1 MSGKSPES
9 PDLFAH
15 GKQFWDTWTGFAQN
29 AMGGQTPQWGAPAEV
44 FSRAMPDSFS
54 DAGHAAESMAEQG
67 RQFMEFL
74 QAAASRMGAGNP
86 LDASKVSELWRGS
99 MGAGN
104 PLLDALRA
112 VNGEGARGF
121 EQAGR
126 DLLELLAPMR
136 RSIEAQFDQPAFGYS
151 RERQAHWQALQKA
164 AAEHGQAQAAYNAL
178 LLRASQRG
186 MEYFENQLVERSEP
200 GRQIDSARALYDLWV
215 DAAEQGYA
223 EVVMTPEFRSAYAD
237 LVNSQMRL
245 RQRVQAEAEHQAGQL
260 GMPTRSELDGAHRK
274 QHELAKQVRAL
285 RAELAELSKRTGER
299 MPAGSAKA
307 APKAAAPAQSKAAV
321 QSNKASK
328 PKPKSTSRS
337 AGRSKA
343 SKASVA
349 GKPAAKST
357 ASAKSKSGAAPS
369 KSARRRAK

>member
-1 MSGKSPES
+1 MTGKSPES
-9 PDLFAH
+9 PDLFAF

-44 FSRAMPDSFS
+44 FARAMPEAFS
-54 DAGHAAESMAEQG
+54 DAGHATESMAEQG

-99 MGAGN
+99 VGAGN

-112 VNGEGARGF
+112 INGEGARGF

-136 RSIEAQFDQPAFGYS
+136 RSIEAQLDQPAFGYS

-164 AAEHGQAQAAYNAL
+164 ASEHAQAQAAYNTL

-186 MEYFENQLVERSEP
+186 MEYFENQLIERSEP

-245 RQRVQAEAEHQAGQL
+245 RQRVQAEVEHQAAQL

-274 QHELAKQVRAL
+274 QHELAREVRAL
-285 RAELAELSKRTGER
+285 RAAMAELQ
-299 MPAGSAKA
+299 AGKSA
-307 APKAAAPAQSKAAV
+307 AQ
-321 QSNKASK
+321 
-328 PKPKSTSRS
+328 S
-337 AGRSKA
+337 AGRSTPATAAAKKA
-343 SKASVA
+343 SKAASRA
-349 GKPAAKST
+349 KPSAAKSSRPKKAAPAAKRPAAAKVKAAAKPRPRTGSAGSPAAST
-357 ASAKSKSGAAPS
+357 PS
-369 KSARRRAK
+369 KPARRRAR